1 MQSQASTLTENGQA
15 TRRERLYFLDWL
27 RVFAILVVF
36 FIHCSKIFDY
46 HTTVVVNTVRSPILS
61 AYRDFTLL
69 WVMPLFFV
77 LSGAAVVLS
86 KGPDNPGEFIKSR
99 FLRLLVPLIFIG
111 TFLINPLYVYIERLS
126 SVKVASSFFQW
137 YPHYFDGM
145 YGFGGNLAPL
155 GHGTH
160 LWYLEFLFVY

>member
-46 HTTVVVNTVRSPILS
+46 HTTVVVNTVRSPVLS

-77 LSGAAVVLS
+77 ISGAAVVLS
-86 KGPDNPGEFIKSR
+86 KGPDNPGEFMFTLNGYSVAKLPAAFSSGTRNISMASMDLAAI
-99 FLRLLVPLIFIG
+99 LRPWD
-111 TFLINPLYVYIERLS
+111 TERICGIWNSSLS
-126 SVKVASSFFQW
+126 
-137 YPHYFDGM
+137 
-145 YGFGGNLAPL
+145 
-155 GHGTH
+155 TH
-160 LWYLEFLFVY
+160 